1 MNRPDTTF
9 TFPLHLLSILRWRH
23 WLRCSSCR
31 MEQNIL
37 KCICKQA
44 KSWLTKPNLL
54 IQWFEALDRNFCQ
67 QCRLRDTKKNEIC
80 RWNGFDVSHE
90 KHFVDRL
97 DHSGKKNVHFLNT
110 QVVSLWQNTYSSCCF
125 CSFAIYSIGLAFSH
139 TKCSGMRWN
148 CENHLKKTSSWSYVM
163 VVMFSC
169 VVFQVLIDEFPDTLC
184 YLLLLIL
191 LRIRFFPL

>member
-44 KSWLTKPNLL
+44 KSWLTKQNLL

-97 DHSGKKNVHFLNT
+97 DHSGKK
-110 QVVSLWQNTYSSCCF
+110 C
-125 CSFAIYSIGLAFSH
+125 AFSQH
-139 TKCSGMRWN
+139 TGCKSLTKHIHPAVFA
-148 CENHLKKTSSWSYVM
+148 HLPYTP
-163 VVMFSC
+163 
-169 VVFQVLIDEFPDTLC
+169 LA
-184 YLLLLIL
+184 LLLATQSVWVCVETVWK
-191 LRIRFFPL
+191 PP